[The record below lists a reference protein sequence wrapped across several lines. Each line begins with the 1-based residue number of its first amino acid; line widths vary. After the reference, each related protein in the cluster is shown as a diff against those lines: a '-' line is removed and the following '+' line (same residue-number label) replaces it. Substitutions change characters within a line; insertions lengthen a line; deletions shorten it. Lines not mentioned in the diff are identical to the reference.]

1 MNFDESISYQL
12 AKVSTAHRNALER
25 AMSAAGLHSGQVF
38 VMFEL
43 WKTDGV
49 RQVDLAARLNVSPPT
64 VNKMLK
70 ILIDK
75 GLVTRSKVEGDSR
88 STRIFL
94 TDEGAAIREA
104 VEMQWLDLESDLLSP
119 LTETERLV
127 LGELLNKLR
136 RIDTDEDE

>member
-1 MNFDESISYQL
+1 
-12 AKVSTAHRNALER
+12 
-25 AMSAAGLHSGQVF
+25 MSAAGLHSGQVF

-70 ILIDK
+70 SLIDK
-75 GLVTRSKVEGDSR
+75 GLVIRSKVEGDSR

-94 TDEGAAIREA
+94 TDEGGAIREA

-127 LGELLNKLR
+127 LSELLNKLR